1 MRTDDRVVAITC
13 IGLCNKKPKKWWDG
27 EMEVEIGVGQF
38 VRSRDNLA
46 KACNMPLQRV
56 RTSVQHL
63 ENTGFLTRLTT
74 KYYTLYTLPKYTHY
88 QDLAKY
94 SDSVMS
100 KDNPESNPPLT
111 RDQPAA
117 NHQQQQNKRNR
128 RKLAKS
134 VAPEGTGDGSVVV
147 VRRQPA
153 DPILDKISFRISM
166 HLLDS
171 VKMAQVVASKFAVS
185 KTVGQ
190 VLRVVQQAR
199 LQRKPGGWAKMALD
213 GDWRLPEPAGDE
225 LAEII
230 QMIKADVDQ
239 TTAYT
244 MTRMSSNGF
253 AKRHPGED
261 EETWFRRVND
271 ELRRRKES
279 AKSGESEKRG
289 RPDPDHQRASQ
300 KSSG

>member
-27 EMEVEIGVGQF
+27 EAEIEIGIGQF

-63 ENTGFLTRLTT
+63 ENTGFLTRITT
-74 KYYTLYTLPKYTHY
+74 KNYTLYTLPKYTHY
-88 QDLAKY
+88 QDITKY

-100 KDNPESNPPLT
+100 QPNPETNPPLT
-111 RDQPAA
+111 RDQPAL
-117 NHQQQQNKRNR
+117 NHQQQQNKKDH
-128 RKLAKS
+128 RKLRAIR
-134 VAPEGTGDGSVVV
+134 APEGTGADSAVV
-147 VRRQPA
+147 VRSESA
-153 DPILDKISFRISM
+153 DPLLDKISFRISM
-166 HLLDS
+166 NLLES
-171 VKMAQVVASKFAVS
+171 VKMAQMVASKFAVS

-213 GDWRLPEPAGDE
+213 GDWCLPEPAGDE

-230 QMIKADVDQ
+230 RMIKEDIER
-239 TTAYT
+239 TTANT
-244 MTRMSSNGF
+244 MTRLSPSGF
-253 AKRHPGED
+253 AKRLPGED
-261 EETWFRRVND
+261 EATWFRRVND
-271 ELRRRKES
+271 ELNRRKAS
-279 AKSGESEKRG
+279 SVQGRSEKR
-289 RPDPDHQRASQ
+289 
-300 KSSG
+300 K